1 MFVIDRMA
9 AMDSDEAERLCDAL
23 AELAGKGPS
32 KDPRALVEAST
43 LIRTIIQSPQATT
56 YVRERANEVERA
68 LRGWLD
74 SDERF
79 KRLLKGH
86 SSEIYALIDRLH
98 SALRE
103 AARFRP
109 R

>member
-1 MFVIDRMA
+1 VA
-9 AMDSDEAERLCDAL
+9 LMDDDEAERLCDEL
-23 AELAGKGPS
+23 AELASKGPS
-32 KDPRALVEAST
+32 RDPQALVEAT
-43 LIRTIIQSPQATT
+43 TILRKVTQDAQATP

-79 KRLLKGH
+79 HRVLKGH
-86 SSEIYALIDRLH
+86 SSEIYGMIDRLH

-103 AARFRP
+103 ASRFGPARRG
-109 R
+109 

>member
-1 MFVIDRMA
+1 
-9 AMDSDEAERLCDAL
+9 MDLEEAERLCDEL
-23 AELAGKGPS
+23 AELASKGPS
-32 KDPRALVEAST
+32 KDAQALVEAT
-43 LIRTIIQSPQATT
+43 GVLRKITQDPRATT

-68 LRGWLD
+68 LHGWFD

-79 KRLLKGH
+79 HRVLKGH
-86 SSEIYALIDRLH
+86 SKEIYAMVERLH

-103 AARFRP
+103 AARFGSQR

>member
-1 MFVIDRMA
+1 
-9 AMDSDEAERLCDAL
+9 MDADEAEQLCDAL
-23 AELAGKGPS
+23 AELASKGPS
-32 KDPRALVEAST
+32 KDPRALVEAT
-43 LIRTIIQSPQATT
+43 TIVRKITQSPQATT
-56 YVRERANEVERA
+56 YVRERATEVERA

-79 KRLLKGH
+79 HQVLKSH
-86 SSEIYALIDRLH
+86 SKEIYALIDRLH

-103 AARFRP
+103 AARFKP